1 MTFRRAAIVL
11 AVVAA
16 MNSMLTAQ
24 ERPTDGWLTKPVDD
38 QTFRAY
44 LEFFAYDPALPFA
57 TKLLESGEQEGLL
70 EEHLSFQS
78 TPGITVTARL
88 YRPRHEPTAQYGGVI
103 WLHGGVPRG
112 KDDASSVQLSRLMAR
127 AGWSVL
133 SIDLLHF
140 GERQTG
146 LLETFSEPEKHERLY
161 NQPAAYL
168 DFVMQTVKDVSRGY
182 DFLVRERRVDSTR
195 VALVGGSRGAVLAMI
210 VGGADRRLA
219 AVALL
224 HGGHFDFYETG
235 HRAAACP
242 ANYIGRIGPRPVLMI
257 NGENDS
263 DFLPATSIRPLQR
276 LLKEPKRI
284 RWTPAGHGF
293 LSEDDRTAL
302 VEWLRT
308 VLPQ

>member
-1 MTFRRAAIVL
+1 MMFRRAAGTL

-16 MNSMLTAQ
+16 ANTMLRAQ
-24 ERPTDGWLTKPVDD
+24 ERPTDDWLTKPVDD

-44 LEFFAYDPALPFA
+44 LEFFAYDPVLPFA
-57 TKLLESGEQEGLL
+57 TKVLESGEQEGLL

-88 YRPRHEPTAQYGGVI
+88 YRSRHETTARHAGVI
-103 WLHGGVPRG
+103 FLHGGGPQG
-112 KDDASSVQLSRLMAR
+112 KDATISVQLSRLMAR

-133 SIDLLHF
+133 SIDYLHW
-140 GERQTG
+140 GERRTG
-146 LLETFSEPEKHERLY
+146 LLETYSESEKHERLY

-168 DFVMQTVKDVSRGY
+168 DLVTQTVKDVSRGY
-182 DFLVRERRVDSTR
+182 DFLVRERGADPARI
-195 VALVGGSRGAVLAMI
+195 ALVGFSRGAQLAMI
-210 VGGADRRLA
+210 AAGAERRLA

-242 ANYIGRIGPRPVLMI
+242 ANYIGRISPRPVLMV
-257 NGENDS
+257 NGENDA
-263 DFLPATSIRPLQR
+263 DYLPATSVQPLQR